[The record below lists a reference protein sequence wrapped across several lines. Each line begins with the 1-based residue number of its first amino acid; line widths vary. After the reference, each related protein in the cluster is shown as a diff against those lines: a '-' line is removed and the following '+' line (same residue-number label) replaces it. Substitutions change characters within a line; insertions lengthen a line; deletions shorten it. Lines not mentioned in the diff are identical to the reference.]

1 VIHERRSGKRLAYFS
16 AAAAVTP
23 AMRVA
28 LEQADC
34 VFFDGTFWTSDELIA
49 LGLGDKRAEQ
59 MAHLPVG
66 GKEGSL
72 QALAGVRARRIYIHI
87 NNTNP
92 LLRPGSP
99 EREKVEAGGWEIAYD
114 GMEVNL

>member
-1 VIHERRSGKRLAYFS
+1 
-16 AAAAVTP
+16 
-23 AMRVA
+23 
-28 LEQADC
+28 
-34 VFFDGTFWTSDELIA
+34 
-49 LGLGDKRAEQ
+49 